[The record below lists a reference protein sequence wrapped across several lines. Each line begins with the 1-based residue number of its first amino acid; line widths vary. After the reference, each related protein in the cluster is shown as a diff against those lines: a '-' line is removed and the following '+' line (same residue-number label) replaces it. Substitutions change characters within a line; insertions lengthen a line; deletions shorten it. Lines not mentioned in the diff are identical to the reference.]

1 MMANS
6 DILLGNIETKL
17 EQIEIELGKVRI
29 RDLAHKEEFAELK
42 VLLDE
47 NLILLSWIKK
57 GLKGVAALIIP
68 LVPVGFIEIVKLIGV

>member
-1 MMANS
+1 MVNS
-6 DILLGNIETKL
+6 DILLGNIEIKL
-17 EQIEIELGKVRI
+17 EQIENQLDDIKI
-29 RDLAHKEEFAELK
+29 RDIVHKEEFEQLK

-68 LVPVGFIEIVKLIGV
+68 LVPVGVIEIVKLIGV